1 MIAIVTAALLPQF
14 EEFRE
19 KKFHL
24 FLFFQISKT
33 KMNYYKLLY
42 LRTMEGNHC
51 TVPNM
56 AQCGICYPS
65 KLMLAAHLKNS
76 KH

>member
-1 MIAIVTAALLPQF
+1 MTAMVTATLLPQF

-33 KMNYYKLLY
+33 KINYYKLLY
-42 LRTMEGNHC
+42 LRRTMEGNHL

-56 AQCGICYPS
+56 AQCGIW
-65 KLMLAAHLKNS
+65 MLPFKTEANCTSQEL
-76 KH
+76 